1 MHGGSP
7 LPRFGSL
14 GSKRYKRKCPLSST
28 TTRIIPWLS
37 WLDYPTFPGCPDRA
51 PDRPPRWDSSLLPWR
66 GWRPG
71 GRPCAMVLR
80 KTPLSTGW
88 EDHGSAKNAKP
99 HMRSPLPLPPPHALG
114 SALVEADSSR
124 SCLKKWKSKSLRE
137 MTWHKLRDL
146 AQTGVLVHTEAHGFG
161 GEFVALPGTTH
172 FRAKQGRNPNRS
184 HKGVVFSP

>member
-1 MHGGSP
+1 MGFFAVAMEGLEAWWEALCNGLEKNTPFYRLGG
-7 LPRFGSL
+7 
-14 GSKRYKRKCPLSST
+14 
-28 TTRIIPWLS
+28 PWLGQKCKAAHAQP
-37 WLDYPTFPGCPDRA
+37 PTF
-51 PDRPPRWDSSLLPWR
+51 
-66 GWRPG
+66 
-71 GRPCAMVLR
+71 
-80 KTPLSTGW
+80 T
-88 EDHGSAKNAKP
+88 
-99 HMRSPLPLPPPHALG
+99 PPHALG